1 MKVLY
6 ASNVWTHMLVIYKTH
21 KLGIWVSS
29 HILEGKGWNTCYWLA
44 QRHMASQRLVIVGW
58 KTSDPNANAQYDYQ
72 REIIDPFGNIVLVTL
87 LFIFWKY
94 VWVKK
99 CIQIHVMIFKNW
111 KYVFKHMYQTFSI
124 SLHYTLLNK
133 HLPCRPSLYF
143 E

>member
-58 KTSDPNANAQYDYQ
+58 KTSDPNTNAQYDYQ
-72 REIIDPFGNIVLVTL
+72 KEIIDPFGNVVLVTL
-87 LFIFWKY
+87 FLFFENTCGWKSVY
-94 VWVKK
+94 
-99 CIQIHVMIFKNW
+99 
-111 KYVFKHMYQTFSI
+111 KYM
-124 SLHYTLLNK
+124 
-133 HLPCRPSLYF
+133 
-143 E
+143 